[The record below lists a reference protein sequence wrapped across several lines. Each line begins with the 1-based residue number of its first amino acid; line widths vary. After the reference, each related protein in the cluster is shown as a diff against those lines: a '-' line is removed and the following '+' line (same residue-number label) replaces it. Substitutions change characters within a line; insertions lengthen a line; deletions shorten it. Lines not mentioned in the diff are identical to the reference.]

1 MLVLEVWS
9 ASARDTGQQPSCI
22 CGWLP
27 ACRLPSIPAPMQSAD
42 LEQLLAAHQ
51 GDMLT
56 QPTMGTSPF
65 SGMSRFGSLGIGKL
79 ESMELP
85 GEQVGDGSCV
95 LCLRHHDSD
104 TSALGPW
111 AYRLQPVPCTC

>member
-1 MLVLEVWS
+1 MKCLSTPHAFVV
-9 ASARDTGQQPSCI
+9 GC
-22 CGWLP
+22 LP
-27 ACRLPSIPAPMQSAD
+27 AGFPSIPAPMQSAD

-85 GEQVGDGSCV
+85 GEQVGAFACM
-95 LCLRHHDSD
+95 
-104 TSALGPW
+104 
-111 AYRLQPVPCTC
+111 

>member
-1 MLVLEVWS
+1 MPLPGTLGSNPHAFVV
-9 ASARDTGQQPSCI
+9 
-22 CGWLP
+22 GWLP
-27 ACRLPSIPAPMQSAD
+27 AGFPSIPAPMQSAD

-85 GEQVGDGSCV
+85 GEQVGASSCV
-95 LCLRHHDSD
+95 
-104 TSALGPW
+104 
-111 AYRLQPVPCTC
+111 